1 MQAADLRTCDDPAEC
16 DWIRMSEGDERERQL
31 DCENGT
37 RAGEG
42 ADRAVIMPPDRTA
55 IVRENSKLPR

>member
-1 MQAADLRTCDDPAEC
+1 LSAEC